1 MITLGLLG
9 CFVAASLALALMAFP
24 RRLNLAV
31 TYHRVAWLP
40 VVALLIEGI
49 LWKPLLTRLS
59 YFAVVPLLLTCIASF
74 FLTAVGATLVA
85 TARARNEGSSELL
98 RATLIAAI
106 PALLLLALMF
116 YGFVNTILGSSGA

>member
-9 CFVAASLALALMAFP
+9 CLVAASLLLTLMAFP
-24 RRLNLAV
+24 RRFNVAV
-31 TYHRVAWLP
+31 SYPRVAWLP
-40 VVALLIEGI
+40 VAALLIEGI
-49 LWKPLLTRLS
+49 LWKPLLTRLN

-74 FLTAVGATLVA
+74 FLTAIGATLVA
-85 TARARNEGSSELL
+85 TARARNEASSEVL

-116 YGFVNTILGSSGA
+116 YGFVKTMLGSSGA